1 MIATREAT
9 LTFDNASLFREYPN
23 QPRNENK
30 KRVLSIA
37 IPRDYTHTGE
47 LTVIAWRPAETL
59 EPIRITRETIVET
72 HVGIYPYEDTE
83 ASRIGCEWCV
93 NFADKWLFN
102 YGESNLL
109 AQDELQIAEHPVAS
123 CLRHAMAGT
132 AIEPLTRDTSTSD
145 SPRPLLIKGILRH
158 VHLDTT
164 TGLYGNAF
172 AYASADDVIAACT
185 PIKPPTVSNIIA
197 MDAPSGSSGT
207 YTRET
212 LLDIWETAL
221 TAFYGAVSEASASG
235 FESYDGCTIHTGWWG
250 TGAYG
255 GNRTLMAIM
264 QVAAARA
271 AGVSRFVFHTVDDRG
286 ADDFETALALPGLA
300 AFTDSETID
309 PEAFLD
315 FCDKQRFQWGMSNG
329 T

>member
-1 MIATREAT
+1 MIATCEAK
-9 LTFDNASLFREYPN
+9 LTFDNASLFREFPN
-23 QPRNENK
+23 LPRNENK

-47 LTVIAWRPAETL
+47 LTVSAWRPADTL
-59 EPIRITRETIVET
+59 KPITISHEKIVET
-72 HVGIYPYEDTE
+72 HVGIYPYEDTA

-102 YGESNLL
+102 YGEGNLL

-132 AIEPLTRDTSTSD
+132 AIEPLTRDPNNAD
-145 SPRPLLIKGILRH
+145 SPRPLLIRGILRH

-164 TGLYGNAF
+164 MGLYGNAF
-172 AYASADDVIAACT
+172 AIAPAADVIAACT

-197 MDAPSGSSGT
+197 MDAPPGGSGT

-221 TAFYGAVSEASASG
+221 TAFYGAVSEASAS
-235 FESYDGCTIHTGWWG
+235 SPNPDDGCTIHTGWWG

-264 QVAAARA
+264 QVIAARA
-271 AGVSRFVFHTVDDRG
+271 AGVSRLVFHTVDDLG
-286 ADDFETALALPGLA
+286 ADDFETAMALPGLA
-300 AFTDSETID
+300 GFTDSETID
-309 PEAFLD
+309 PEAFLE
-315 FCDKQRFQWGMSNG
+315 FCDKQRFQWGISNG

>member
-47 LTVIAWRPAETL
+47 LTVSAWRPADTL
-59 EPIRITRETIVET
+59 EPIPISRETIVET

-83 ASRIGCEWCV
+83 ASRNGSEWCV

-102 YGESNLL
+102 YGEGNLL

-132 AIEPLTRDTSTSD
+132 AIEPLTRDPNNAD
-145 SPRPLLIKGILRH
+145 APRPLLIKGILRH

-172 AYASADDVIAACT
+172 AYASADDVISACT

-197 MDAPSGSSGT
+197 MDAPPGGSGI

-221 TAFYGAVSEASASG
+221 TAFFGAVSEARESG
-235 FESYDGCTIHTGWWG
+235 TDTDNDCIIHTGWWG

-255 GNRTLMAIM
+255 GNRSLMAIM
-264 QVAAARA
+264 QVVAARA
-271 AGVSRFVFHTVDDRG
+271 AGVSRLVFHTVDDRG

-309 PEAFLD
+309 PEAFLEY
-315 FCDKQRFQWGMSNG
+315 CLGQRFQWGISNG